1 MFTNSAYFRLTG
13 CCIGLRPVRIYLHQ
27 GLMPRNRRRQQM
39 YFRQTG
45 IIALASLLALGF
57 SSSAALAQGAA
68 QDMKNAGT
76 ETKDATKDVGNGVA
90 KGTTKAYHSTTH
102 GTKVAADKTADTS
115 KTVAH
120 KTSAGT
126 KKTVNK
132 VEGKP
137 TPQ

>member
-1 MFTNSAYFRLTG
+1 M
-13 CCIGLRPVRIYLHQ
+13 H
-27 GLMPRNRRRQQM
+27 
-39 YFRQTG
+39 FRQLG
-45 IIALASLLALGF
+45 IITLASSLGLGI
-57 SSSAALAQGAA
+57 SSGAALAQGAT
-68 QDMKNAGT
+68 QDLKNAGT
-76 ETKDATKDVGNGVA
+76 ETKNATKDAGNGVA
-90 KGTTKAYHSTTH
+90 KGSKKAYHSTAN

-120 KTSAGT
+120 KTSTGT